1 MSDDVKARIFAQVAA
16 TPSPTRTAARAYGWL
31 VLPSSLIVA
40 ATLFFAFDGPRH
52 GQGRP
57 TWFYVASSIGWL
69 MVATLSVWGA
79 LHRGG
84 SAVGRPH
91 AWLVAFALGTPASLF
106 ALMFGAAVA
115 HPEVTL
121 IHPERLGL
129 KCLGLTVAAAVF
141 PLISLAILRR
151 GSDPVHPAATGAA
164 LGSACGASAG
174 VMVELWCPVATPA
187 HVALGHILPILAMA
201 LLGALIGARVIG
213 MRGIRPQRFG

>member
-1 MSDDVKARIFAQVAA
+1 VTDALKARILAQAAA
-16 TPSPTRTAARAYGWL
+16 TPSSTRAAARAYSWL
-31 VLPSSLIVA
+31 VLPSSIIVA

-52 GQGRP
+52 GQGRA
-57 TWFYVASSIGWL
+57 TWFYAASSLGWA

-84 SAVGRPH
+84 SAVGRPN
-91 AWLVAFALGTPASLF
+91 AWLMAFALGTPASLF
-106 ALMFGAAVA
+106 ALMFAFAVS

-121 IHPERLGL
+121 VHPERLGL

-141 PLISLAILRR
+141 PLISLAILKR

-174 VMVELWCPVATPA
+174 VMVEMWCPVATPA
-187 HVALGHILPILAMA
+187 HVAVGHILPIVAMA
-201 LLGALIGARVIG
+201 LLGAVFGARIIA
-213 MRGIRPQRFG
+213 MRARSA